1 MKRNTRLSIWAV
13 VIVAVVGIQFI
24 KKSPRNVQTTKLATD
39 ITNLYTVPA
48 DVESVLQKS
57 CYDCHS
63 NNTDYPWYINV
74 QPAAMFLEGHINDGK
89 RHLNFSDFGS
99 YNKERQLKKAEDLKE
114 EMERDGMPLTSY
126 TILHKGTKLN
136 SDQRTLLTE
145 WANSLISEI
154 NLAQIN

>member
-13 VIVAVVGIQFI
+13 VIFALVGIQFI
-24 KKSPRNVQTTKLATD
+24 KKDPRNVQTTKLPTD
-39 ITNLYTVPA
+39 ISNLYTVPD
-48 DVESVLQKS
+48 DVESVLQRS

-99 YNKERQLKKAEDLKE
+99 YDKKRQLKKAEDIKE
-114 EMERDGMPLTSY
+114 EMERDGMPLKSY

-136 SDQRTLLTE
+136 AHERALLTG
-145 WANSLISEI
+145 WANDLISEI
-154 NLAQIN
+154 NLTQIK